1 MTFKKK
7 KKKQEKQHCAR
18 CQLDDFTFKNDNRNR
33 QEVGEGIK
41 QEKALERGHL
51 LTLSSFLE
59 IHIS

>member
-7 KKKQEKQHCAR
+7 KQKKQEKQHCAR

-33 QEVGEGIK
+33 QEVGEEI
-41 QEKALERGHL
+41 KALERGHL
-51 LTLSSFLE
+51 LTLSFFLE